1 MPSLAEV
8 MALPEGVLLDVPSM
22 TAGGEIN
29 VTVGGFT
36 AGDMVRLVVA
46 SDPQVLGTAVASAA
60 GSVTLSGA
68 IPLDLSVGE
77 HTLAVIDGD
86 GSGFRQTIT
95 VTAAMLP
102 ATGSDS
108 SLMFPAWLIALGL
121 AVLLM
126 SRRRVI

>member
-1 MPSLAEV
+1 V
-8 MALPEGVLLDVPSM
+8 

-46 SDPQVLGTAVASAA
+46 SDPQVLGTAVANAA

-68 IPLDLSVGE
+68 IPLDLSAGE
-77 HTLAVIDGD
+77 HTLAVIDSD

-95 VTAAMLP
+95 VTAATLP
-102 ATGSDS
+102 ATGSDK
-108 SLMFPAWLIALGL
+108 SLMFPALMVALGL
-121 AVLLM
+121 TVLLM